1 MNEHYEIHIKEKL
14 DSSWSPWFDG
24 LSITTLPNH
33 ESVLSG
39 LITDQAA
46 LHGLLNKIRDL
57 GLTLLAVYRVED
69 KEAKTKK
76 DG

>member
-1 MNEHYEIHIKEKL
+1 MNEHYNIHIQETL
-14 DSSWSPWFDG
+14 DPSWSEWFDG

-39 LITDQAA
+39 SIIDQAA

-69 KEAKTKK
+69 GDTNS
-76 DG
+76 

>member
-1 MNEHYEIHIKEKL
+1 MNEQYKIHIQEKV
-14 DSSWSPWFDG
+14 DPSWSEWFDG
-24 LSITTLPNH
+24 LSITTLPNN

-39 LITDQAA
+39 SIIDQAA

-69 KEAKTKK
+69 G
-76 DG
+76 DSNG